1 MKGARGR
8 FERRKARVRSRLR
21 RVARGRCRLTVF
33 CSSKNVYAQVIDDR
47 RGVTLAAASTLEPAL
62 GLAGRCTKAS
72 AERIGGLVAERAKA
86 AGVARAVFD
95 RGGYRYHGKVRALAE
110 SARAS
115 GLEL

>member
-47 RGVTLAAASTLEPAL
+47 RSY
-62 GLAGRCTKAS
+62 
-72 AERIGGLVAERAKA
+72 
-86 AGVARAVFD
+86 D
-95 RGGYRYHGKVRALAE
+95 
-110 SARAS
+110 
-115 GLEL
+115 